1 MANNLKG
8 YDANQVLRSVFDVDK
23 NTLRVSIV
31 DGGGGGGGSIEVII
45 SHTNDSIRLGDG
57 TNFFTSTTIGPK
69 VGLDVAIINPVDVS
83 GSSVTV
89 SSSALPTNA
98 ATETTLQSLLTELQ
112 QKTEPSDLQ
121 NVQATNLDIRDLQ
134 FANDKVD
141 VSGSTVSVNNFPS
154 GLATEAKQDIGN
166 SSLGSIDS
174 KLNTLG
180 QKPMSGSVPVVIS
193 SDQSPL
199 PIDLN
204 AFSSQPDSVQ
214 LVGSLDGTS
223 TGVKYGY
230 VNNLRQQILASHDRI
245 QNITYADFGT
255 KDQRITQIAYS
266 SPTFSGFQAIKTIT
280 YTLVGNKYRRDNIIW
295 SVV

>member
-57 TNFFTSTTIGPK
+57 TNFFTSTYIGPK
-69 VGLDVAIINPVDVS
+69 VGLDVAVINPVTVNGSVS
-83 GSSVTV
+83 V
-89 SSSALPTNA
+89 SSSVLPTNA
-98 ATETTLQSLLTELQ
+98 ATETTLQNLLTELQ
-112 QKTEPSDLQ
+112 QKTEPSDNQ
-121 NVQATNLDIRDLQ
+121 NVQATDLDIRDLQ
-134 FANDKVD
+134 FATDKVD
-141 VSGSTVSVNNFPS
+141 VSGSTIDIGSLPS
-154 GLATEAKQDIGN
+154 GLATEAKQDVGN
-166 SSLGSIDS
+166 TSLSSIDG
-174 KLNTLG
+174 KLNSLG
-180 QKPMSGSVPVVIS
+180 QKTMAGSVPVVLS

-223 TGVKYGY
+223 IGAKYGY
-230 VNNLRQQILASHDRI
+230 VNNLRQQILATHDRI